1 MILDELLQII
11 NESTIVILYD
21 AHQEI
26 LATYDGKES
35 IPEYYNEFNVNDIFA
50 DNYHNRINHCKI
62 SAIGI
67 ELEFY
72 KEMEAYLSY

>member
-1 MILDELLQII
+1 MLLDELLQII

-26 LATYDGKES
+26 LAIYDGKDH
-35 IPEYYNEFNVNDIFA
+35 IPEYYNEFNVNDVFA
-50 DNYHNRINHCKI
+50 DYYHNQAYQ

-67 ELEFY
+67 EIEFY
-72 KEMEAYLSY
+72 KEMEAYRNY